1 MKMYSIRASAL
12 SMIAILLT
20 ASMAA
25 GQTSQEQDS
34 VEVRITTQ
42 SPKGFGAEIDR
53 LARELGAKR
62 QMQLNLSQVMRR
74 LSAQMQNFG
83 SEVQRS
89 QAEEALRQIR
99 ARYEV
104 TSREGAMLRKKLVS
118 LCSEEKKP
126 KGWLG
131 VAVDGS
137 IEFTRDDD
145 GTLVRRYLDY
155 PTVVTVEPGSPG
167 EKGGIRA
174 GDQLLVIDGQTL
186 RGRDFDLSSLLR
198 PGAQLAIRVRRGVET
213 RSMTVHVEPRPDD
226 YMTPC
231 PWIDES
237 LARALGGTPGTFEFS
252 LPAFPPSAAIAPEPP
267 QAART
272 PTPRAAPRVEVAPTP
287 EPAMPTRPPEPV
299 MFSFSTGTSAIAGA
313 QVVALGR
320 DLGEAF
326 GTDRGV
332 LVLKVLRGTAA
343 EESGLRGGDV
353 ILKANGVEISEPAA
367 LQRAIRR
374 AADRQVELVLIRKKK
389 QIRLSLS
396 W

>member
-1 MKMYSIRASAL
+1 MYRIHPAT
-12 SMIAILLT
+12 LT
-20 ASMAA
+20 AIALLLSATAAA
-25 GQTSQEQDS
+25 GQATREQDS
-34 VEVRITTQ
+34 VEVRITRST
-42 SPKGFGAEIDR
+42 KGFGAEIDR
-53 LARELGAKR
+53 LARELVDKR
-62 QMQLNLSQVMRR
+62 QMQVTLSQVMRQ
-74 LSAQMQNFG
+74 LQAQIQSM
-83 SEVQRS
+83 SSDIQRS
-89 QAEEALRQIR
+89 QSEQALRQIR
-99 ARYEV
+99 TRYEL
-104 TSREGAMLRKKLVS
+104 TTREGARLRKRLVS

-155 PTVVTVEPGSPG
+155 PTVVSVEPGSPG

-174 GDQLLVIDGQTL
+174 GDQLLVIAGQTL

-198 PGAQLAIRVRRGVET
+198 PGTQLAIRVRRGVET
-213 RSMTVHVEPRPDD
+213 RSMTIHVEPRPDD

-231 PWIDES
+231 PWVDES
-237 LARALGGTPGTFEFS
+237 LARALGGFPGTYEFS
-252 LPAFPPSAAIAPEPP
+252 
-267 QAART
+267 
-272 PTPRAAPRVEVAPTP
+272 TP
-287 EPAMPTRPPEPV
+287 EPAPSVATTPEAPEAVRTPMPRVMPRAEVAPMVQPVLPARPTEPV
-299 MFSFSTGTSAIAGA
+299 MFAWSSSAGASTIAGA

-332 LVLKVLRGTAA
+332 LVLKVLRGTAS

-353 ILKANGVEISEPAA
+353 ILKANGVEISEPAG

-374 AADRQVELVLIRKKK
+374 AADREVELVLIRKKK
-389 QIRLSLS
+389 QIELSLK

>member
-1 MKMYSIRASAL
+1 
-12 SMIAILLT
+12 
-20 ASMAA
+20 
-25 GQTSQEQDS
+25 
-34 VEVRITTQ
+34 
-42 SPKGFGAEIDR
+42 
-53 LARELGAKR
+53 
-62 QMQLNLSQVMRR
+62 
-74 LSAQMQNFG
+74 
-83 SEVQRS
+83 
-89 QAEEALRQIR
+89 
-99 ARYEV
+99 
-104 TSREGAMLRKKLVS
+104 MLRKKLVS

-198 PGAQLAIRVRRGVET
+198 PGVQLAIRVRRGVET

-231 PWIDES
+231 PWIDDTQ
-237 LARALGGTPGTFEFS
+237 ARALGGTPGTFEYS
-252 LPAFPPSAAIAPEPP
+252 LPALPPSAAIAPEPP
-267 QAART
+267 QVVRT
-272 PTPRAAPRVEVAPTP
+272 PTPRAAPRVEVAPSP
-287 EPAMPTRPPEPV
+287 EPAMPAIAARAPEAM

-353 ILKANGVEISEPAA
+353 ILKAYGVEFSDPAA

-374 AADRQVELVLIRKKK
+374 AADREVALVLMRKKK
-389 QIRLSLS
+389 QILLSLK